1 MPAPTP
7 ETLRALTETLSD
19 VTEYLREN
27 PDPAEA
33 LALVE
38 PLLDEYTGLPVQ
50 LADTLRAL
58 ARTVQEHQAIPRT
71 AHVTTSSGRFVRSKS
86 AVACVSET
94 IWKPTSLKVGAELW
108 AVTTHTMKT
117 KPATA
122 RQRPSQA
129 GYAACSQPSM
139 PSRRR
144 IQAPAS

>member
-7 ETLRALTETLSD
+7 DALSTLTETLSD

-50 LADTLRAL
+50 FADTLRAL

-71 AHVTTSSGRFVRSKS
+71 AHVT
-86 AVACVSET
+86 
-94 IWKPTSLKVGAELW
+94 LLLAELRTAAW
-108 AVTTHTMKT
+108 EQTDQHTLHYVLDELR
-117 KPATA
+117 ALHDDA
-122 RQRPSQA
+122 ESGQ
-129 GYAACSQPSM
+129 GCS
-139 PSRRR
+139 RCR
-144 IQAPAS
+144 

>member
-7 ETLRALTETLSD
+7 DTLRTLTEALSD

-58 ARTVQEHQAIPRT
+58 ARTIQEHHAIPRT
-71 AHVTTSSGRFVRSKS
+71 AHLNHL
-86 AVACVSET
+86 
-94 IWKPTSLKVGAELW
+94 IAEL
-108 AVTTHTMKT
+108 
-117 KPATA
+117 
-122 RQRPSQA
+122 RS
-129 GYAACSQPSM
+129 AAWEQTDQHALHYVLDELHALHDDAESEQGCS
-139 PSRRR
+139 RCR
-144 IQAPAS
+144 